1 MTSYLVL
8 VSLEIAM
15 TLIVLFAYLRKEN
28 RITKVLAF
36 IILVELVIL
45 QDYLIGDKGRGLFF
59 YLIYAYWHILL
70 ARVALFLLSK
80 AKIK

>member
-1 MTSYLVL
+1 MSSYLVL

-15 TLIVLFAYLRKEN
+15 TLIAIFAYLRKEN

-45 QDYLIGDKGRGLFF
+45 QDYLIGDKGRG
-59 YLIYAYWHILL
+59 
-70 ARVALFLLSK
+70 
-80 AKIK
+80 